1 MALMP
6 VLGTKGFP
14 LDTLELARFIV
25 DLIEERK
32 GEHIVLLDLR
42 PDAIIA
48 DFFILA
54 NGTSDRQLRALSEYI
69 REGVK
74 EKDGGRIP
82 LSQEGTAESGWLLL
96 DYGAVVVH
104 LFTEEKR
111 EYYDLHG
118 LWSKNANILL
128 SIQ

>member
-1 MALMP
+1 M
-6 VLGTKGFP
+6 VN
-14 LDTLELARFIV
+14 I
-25 DLIEERK
+25 IEEHK

-54 NGTSDRQLRALSEYI
+54 DGTSDRQLRALSEYV

-74 EKDGGRIP
+74 DTYGKVP
-82 LSQEGTAESGWLLL
+82 LSLEGTAESGWLLL
-96 DYGAVVVH
+96 DYGALVVH
-104 LFTEEKR
+104 LFTQEKR

>member
-1 MALMP
+1 MRPP
-6 VLGTKGFP
+6 VGGRKGRP
-14 LDTLELARFIV
+14 LDTLELSRFIV
-25 DLIEERK
+25 DIIEERK
-32 GEHIVLLDLR
+32 GESIVLLDLR

-54 NGTSDRQLRALSEYI
+54 NGTSDRQLRALGDYV

-74 EKDGGRIP
+74 ETYGKVP

-96 DYGAVVVH
+96 DYGAVVLH
-104 LFTEEKR
+104 LFTPEKR
-111 EYYDLHG
+111 DYYDLHG

>member
-1 MALMP
+1 MARA
-6 VLGTKGFP
+6 V
-14 LDTLELARFIV
+14 V
-25 DLIEERK
+25 DIIEERK

-54 NGTSDRQLRALSEYI
+54 TGTSDRQLRALGDYV

-74 EKDGGRIP
+74 EKYGKVP
-82 LSQEGTAESGWLLL
+82 LSQEGTPESGWLLL
-96 DYGAVVVH
+96 DYGAVVIH
-104 LFTEEKR
+104 LFTPEKR

-118 LWSKNANILL
+118 LWSKNANVLL